1 MEERDAE
8 DEEIRRL
15 RSKNEDREG
24 RGGKKSDGYRDEGV
38 LLSSLLFHLAR
49 PSPRGFSTHR
59 RRRRRRH
66 RHPFLASAA
75 IRLNRAFASASD
87 HNASRVLEGDGTRTS
102 VRTIRN
108 SGRSGRNLP
117 GTVEGTDRNSE
128 IVKSSR
134 LSNLRISSSV
144 RRIARLP
151 YA

>member
-87 HNASRVLEGDGTRTS
+87 HNASRVLEEDGTRTS

-117 GTVEGTDRNSE
+117 ATVEGTDRNSE